1 MFHTPRKQ
9 RAMVNTRSTA
19 KKNKE
24 LHGEMSKG
32 PEGMETAVEEG
43 SRLPNTTS
51 DCDEQR
57 KDIKLQPPS
66 MSKSRSKS
74 TSSSVLARRKRL
86 ELEAAE
92 AKAKIQ
98 MEIIDKK
105 LAADLAELENE
116 EYSSQSE
123 GKEEEDHTQVAVEK
137 WLDRSHRELE
147 AEAAQPQ
154 DTNLGDHDLPL
165 PSLAQQATAPGGTD
179 GTISKLQPMT
189 QEYHREIITFSVKV
203 KNYVAAVLA
212 IGQDE
217 YLKGTNLLS
226 IILSK
231 LPTVLISKWADYS
244 YPIISSG
251 NKPKLMIL
259 SEFLSQ
265 EAIKISKTSVS
276 LIYNPSDYKR
286 KQSDYKTQTVLV
298 QNSSDSNVGDD
309 KCRFCKINKHKI
321 IDCKKFRKAL
331 RKDRWQYI
339 KRNGLCYKCLVSRH
353 NRDSC
358 SAPVCDTD
366 NCGQPHHQLLHYPNG
381 RGNQQSEPTVAA
393 APGAPAPASAPRS
406 TEAVAFINEESY
418 SQVLLKTVPIKI
430 HGPNGTV
437 NTVALLDDGSTVT
450 IASDVLM
457 VKLGIRGR
465 KQTLKVRGAWDSSEL
480 MYDSEIVDLSVSN
493 CDGTMFTLQARTTK
507 GLNLP
512 TQFISL
518 DKLKCGDAINNI
530 KHKLCYGQCKPE
542 ILIGQDNYDLLLPL
556 EVIKGKPTE
565 PYLTRTPLGW
575 CLHGRASLNVNVK
588 CRSKHSTLFLTAT
601 DESQIENECTMNDLH
616 EEVRRSFSIEA
627 MGVTGKPR
635 LNSEDE
641 RAIAHLERTSILKD
655 GSAIDGDMMR
665 RAERLLIMHSQRQ
678 TFAEDL
684 ENLKQKKPLDR
695 KSKLLTLTPVIDEY
709 GVLRVGSRI
718 EQAPGISPET
728 KYPVILDGRSHV
740 AQLIVRHHHE
750 PCMLEPELRSPEVSA
765 K

>member
-154 DTNLGDHDLPL
+154 DTNLGDLDLPL

-259 SEFLSQ
+259 SE
-265 EAIKISKTSVS
+265 
-276 LIYNPSDYKR
+276 
-286 KQSDYKTQTVLV
+286 
-298 QNSSDSNVGDD
+298 
-309 KCRFCKINKHKI
+309 
-321 IDCKKFRKAL
+321 
-331 RKDRWQYI
+331 WQYI

-366 NCGQPHHQLLHYPNG
+366 NCGQPHTSFFTTPMGAVTNKANQPLRQPPGRPPRPRRHGLL
-381 RGNQQSEPTVAA
+381 R
-393 APGAPAPASAPRS
+393 
-406 TEAVAFINEESY
+406 
-418 SQVLLKTVPIKI
+418 LLPSLTKRTVPIKI

-465 KQTLKVRGAWDSSEL
+465 KQTLKVRGAWNSSEL
-480 MYDSEIVDLSVSN
+480 MGETSNPLRLSSTSNFIDKSRGSKGSNPLPLKIMAILIFFLLFLISKVVCVVETKKKRQTNASLSVSN

-728 KYPVILDGRSHV
+728 KYP
-740 AQLIVRHHHE
+740 
-750 PCMLEPELRSPEVSA
+750 
-765 K
+765 